1 MHESD
6 NSAPGFKRRIPFK
19 WRLFLPLVIALWTIL
34 LGLAVWQSY
43 RDRLYGRTFVE
54 QQLKMVNQRVARA
67 IGNGDWQAID
77 VFKNFLTDF
86 YTTDSIF
93 DEIRLTIYDS
103 DWVVVDTLGPQI
115 VINTE
120 EQSSLSD
127 QMFERE
133 SLSAMRANRP
143 SESNFYL
150 ITHANRLGDEYL
162 VISALPHDRDMEEYI
177 AGQKWDIWMVVFAI
191 ALAISVIAY
200 ISTRHLA
207 RNVTILRDFATR
219 SAIDPEFVPG
229 NDYEHDELG
238 DIARRIVQIYNER
251 AAAREHTER
260 EHQMAIHTIEEKA
273 RQKRQLT
280 NNINHE
286 LKTPIGVIK
295 GYLDTI
301 IDSPDMDEDTKRH
314 FLMKARDH
322 ANRLVNLIADVS
334 AITRLE
340 DGENQISTEQLDYH
354 ELAYVFSN
362 DSRESGF
369 LGHFRMEVNIPLAT
383 DVKGN
388 GNLLQ
393 GMLMNL
399 TKNAVN
405 YSGGDT
411 LTIEYRGEDEDFYRF
426 AFFDN
431 GQGVPPSSIEHLF
444 DRFYRIDSG
453 RARKSG
459 GTGLGLAIVFN
470 TIKAHGGKIT
480 VRNREEGGLEFEFT
494 LPKWKA

>member
-1 MHESD
+1 MKE
-6 NSAPGFKRRIPFK
+6 GLKRRITFK
-19 WRLFLPLVIALWTIL
+19 WRLFLPLVISLWTIL
-34 LGLAVWQSY
+34 VGLALWQNY

-67 IGNGDWQAID
+67 IHNGDWAAVE

-86 YTTDSIF
+86 YTTDSLF

-103 DWVVVDTLGPQI
+103 DWSVVDTLGSRI
-115 VINTE
+115 VINTN
-120 EQSSLSD
+120 EQQNVSTE
-127 QMFERE
+127 MFERE
-133 SLSAMRANRP
+133 SLTARRTNKVSKN
-143 SESNFYL
+143 NFYL
-150 ITHANRLGDEYL
+150 ATRTDREGDEYL
-162 VISALPHDRDMEEYI
+162 IISSLPHDNDMEAYI
-177 AGQKWDIWMVVFAI
+177 AGQTFDIWMVVFAL
-191 ALAISVIAY
+191 ALAISVVAY

-207 RNVTILRDFATR
+207 RNITILRDFATR

-229 NDYEHDELG
+229 NDFEHDELG

-260 EHQMAIHTIEEKA
+260 EHQMALHTIEEKA

-301 IDSPDMDEDTKRH
+301 IDSPDMDEDTRRH
-314 FLMKARDH
+314 FIMKARDH

-340 DGENQISTEQLDYH
+340 DGENQISTEQIDFH

-362 DSRESGF
+362 DSHESGF
-369 LGHFRMEVNIPLAT
+369 LGHFAMEVDIPLGS
-383 DVKGN
+383 DIKGN

-405 YSGGDT
+405 YSGGDK
-411 LTIEYRGEDEDFYRF
+411 LTIEYRGEDDDFYRF
-426 AFFDN
+426 AFYDN
-431 GQGVPPSSIEHLF
+431 GSGVPPSSLEHLF

-480 VRNREEGGLEFEFT
+480 ARNREEGGLEFEFT
-494 LPKWKA
+494 LPKWRA